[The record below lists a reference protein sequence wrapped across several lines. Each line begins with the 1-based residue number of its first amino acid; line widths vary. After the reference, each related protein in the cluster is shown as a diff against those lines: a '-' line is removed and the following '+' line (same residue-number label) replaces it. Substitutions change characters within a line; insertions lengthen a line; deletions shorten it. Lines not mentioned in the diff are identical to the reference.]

1 MAKMKTQNKLECIS
15 EPTPMQLSMPILI
28 PIPMLKTAEQM
39 SKVCGIG
46 EGKLRKLMDNRE
58 IEYVVNGN
66 RRLIADAAVW
76 DWYNRNKICVRM
88 EV

>member
-1 MAKMKTQNKLECIS
+1 MAKTKTLDKLECIS
-15 EPTPMQLSMPILI
+15 ETMPR

-46 EGKLRKLMDNRE
+46 EGRLRELMDNRE

-66 RRLIADAAVW
+66 RRLIADAAIW
-76 DWYNRNKICVRM
+76 DWYNRNKICVGM
-88 EV
+88 GVAN